1 MKKILASL
9 LCAACL
15 AFAGNASAAVQE
27 FGPDFARF
35 TIDVKDWTPTAT
47 PNGASFLSPD
57 SSCNVVVAVD
67 KHGGNNA
74 ETIAKAVVQQAGVS
88 NAQEV
93 SKDAKSCTMKGTIQG
108 KDILISVSVEGDN
121 FYCISINGDI
131 QKGASFIETLDEK
144 K

>member
-9 LCAACL
+9 LCAGCL

-47 PNGASFLSPD
+47 PNGASFLSAD
-57 SSCNVVVAVD
+57 KTCNVVVAVD
-67 KHGGNNA
+67 KNGGANA
-74 ETIAKAVVQQAGVS
+74 ETLCKAVAEQAGMKD
-88 NAQEV
+88 AKEV
-93 SKDAKSCTMKGTIQG
+93 SKNADNYTVQGTIQG
-108 KDILISVSVEGDN
+108 KATMISVSVEGDK
-121 FYCISINGDI
+121 FVCISITGDL
-131 QKGASFIETLDEK
+131 QKGASFIDTLDEK

>member
-15 AFAGNASAAVQE
+15 AFAGSASAAVQE

-67 KHGGNNA
+67 KHAGNNA

-88 NAQEV
+88 DAQEV
-93 SKDAKSCTMKGTIQG
+93 SKDANTCTMKGTIQG
-108 KDILISVSVEGDN
+108 KDILISVSVQGDN

>member
-9 LCAACL
+9 LFVACL
-15 AFAGNASAAVQE
+15 GFACNASAAVQE

-35 TIDVKDWTPTAT
+35 TVDVKDWTPTAT

>member
-1 MKKILASL
+1 
-9 LCAACL
+9 
-15 AFAGNASAAVQE
+15 
-27 FGPDFARF
+27 
-35 TIDVKDWTPTAT
+35 
-47 PNGASFLSPD
+47 
-57 SSCNVVVAVD
+57 
-67 KHGGNNA
+67 
-74 ETIAKAVVQQAGVS
+74 VQQAGVS

>member
-15 AFAGNASAAVQE
+15 AFAGSASAAVQE

-35 TIDVKDWTPTAT
+35 TVDVKDWTPTAT

>member
-15 AFAGNASAAVQE
+15 AFAGSASAAVQE

-35 TIDVKDWTPTAT
+35 TVDVKDWTPTAT

-88 NAQEV
+88 YAQEV

>member
-15 AFAGNASAAVQE
+15 AFAGIASAAVQE

-35 TIDVKDWTPTAT
+35 TVDVKDWTPTAT

>member
-35 TIDVKDWTPTAT
+35 TVDVKDWTPTAT

>member
-47 PNGASFLSPD
+47 PNGASFLSAD
-57 SSCNVVVAVD
+57 KTCNVVVAVD
-67 KHGGNNA
+67 KNGGANA
-74 ETIAKAVVQQAGVS
+74 ETLCKAIADQSGMKDAK
-88 NAQEV
+88 EV
-93 SKDAKSCTMKGTIQG
+93 SKNAENCTVQGTIQG
-108 KDILISVSVEGDN
+108 KATMISVSVEGEK
-121 FYCISINGDI
+121 FVCISITGDL

>member
-47 PNGASFLSPD
+47 ANGASFLSPD

-67 KHGGNNA
+67 KNGGNNA

-88 NAQEV
+88 DAQEV
-93 SKDAKSCTMKGTIQG
+93 SKDANNCTMKGTIQG
-108 KDILISVSVEGDN
+108 KDILISVSVEGDK

>member
-9 LCAACL
+9 LFAACL
-15 AFAGNASAAVQE
+15 GFAGAASAAVQE

-35 TIDVKDWTPTAT
+35 TVDVKDWTPTAT

>member
-15 AFAGNASAAVQE
+15 AFAGSASAAVQE

-35 TIDVKDWTPTAT
+35 TVDVKDWTPTAT

-93 SKDAKSCTMKGTIQG
+93 SKDAKSCSMKGTIQG

>member
-15 AFAGNASAAVQE
+15 AFVGSASAAVQD

-35 TIDVKDWTPTAT
+35 TVDVKDWTPTAT

-93 SKDAKSCTMKGTIQG
+93 SKDAKSYTMKGTIQG

>member
-15 AFAGNASAAVQE
+15 AFAGSASAAVQE

-35 TIDVKDWTPTAT
+35 TVDVKDWTPTAT

-93 SKDAKSCTMKGTIQG
+93 SKDAKSYTMKGTIQG